1 MPISKINTTS
11 ITDNSVTAG
20 KIVAGAVDAD
30 IAAGS
35 IDTAQIADDAVTTA
49 KIPNDAVTADKL
61 ANAINT
67 SIDAKLPLSGGTIT
81 GNVGIAK
88 TSLATWSSGYN
99 ALQVGGR
106 GFVGAH
112 TGSDLYV
119 GQNASFNSGWKYEDS
134 SAASLTQHSGGKI
147 THFVAPAGTAGNAI
161 SWNTAMDITPTGKI
175 GIATSSPQADLHIG
189 NADGASRD
197 IVVHTMNNG
206 DARLRFREGSTVAS
220 GFNEYSFGMDGGD
233 NALTWE
239 QQGNGEVA
247 RFTSD
252 GNLVIGGTVAGG
264 LSGTNAMLTVRR
276 DTGNAG
282 ISYQCGT
289 APTDQWE
296 TYANLSARYYIEN
309 VSTSNG
315 AYLQYNSS
323 SGWTNVSDQRWKTD
337 WTLLED
343 SSSKI
348 TALNIGKYHM
358 LNDSKESIEG
368 AKWDYG
374 VKAQELLEVIPDAV
388 DVPETPEDKYGVV
401 PNIVFW
407 HTVKALQEALA
418 KIDAMETRLSTLEDA

>member
-35 IDTAQIADDAVTTA
+35 IDTAQIADDAVTTVKITDANITTA
-49 KIPNDAVTADKL
+49 KIADDAVTADKL

-67 SIDAKLPLSGGTIT
+67 SIAAKAPIASPSFT
-81 GNVGIAK
+81 GNVGIG
-88 TSLATWSSGYN
+88 LATPLAPVVALTTVTSSEDDIVYGMTQSNNN
-99 ALQVGGR
+99 AGRLVGMGI
-106 GFVGAH
+106 AA
-112 TGSDLYV
+112 TGSV
-119 GQNASFNSGWKYEDS
+119 ANMGVSFYTCLS
-134 SAASLTQHSGGKI
+134 SVQSERMRINEQGRMGI
-147 THFVAPAGTAGNAI
+147 GT
-161 SWNTAMDITPTGKI
+161 T
-175 GIATSSPQADLHIG
+175 SPQADLHIG
-189 NADGASRD
+189 NADGASRS
-197 IVVHTMNNG
+197 IVVHTENNG
-206 DARLRFREGSTVAS
+206 DARLRFREGSTVSS

-239 QQGNGEVA
+239 QQGNGEIA

-252 GNLVIGGTVAGG
+252 GNLVLNGTVAGTLSTNTAG
-264 LSGTNAMLTVRR
+264 LTIYETSS
-276 DTGNAG
+276 NAG
-282 ISYQCGT
+282 ISYQSGG
-289 APTDQWE
+289 ASTDHYE
-296 TYANLSARYYIEN
+296 TYASQSARFYIEN
-309 VSTSNG
+309 TNTSNG

-337 WTLLED
+337 WTLLGD

-348 TALNIGKYHM
+348 TDLNIGKYHM
-358 LNDSKESIEG
+358 LNGSKETIDG

-388 DVPETPEDKYGVV
+388 DVPLDPEDKYGVV